1 MIRAISNN
9 FGAPEIEFKDFQKEG
24 LVVLNGAF
32 RFDPSN
38 EAYQAATVMEIKV
51 PDLSI
56 NKSAYAAVYLID
68 IENEMPHA
76 TLLKAWVKDCNT
88 ICMEPARCFDS
99 KSCLQVVFCSG
110 FVTKGIRSQLVLDE
124 AIRPTVKAD
133 SGTFRLDSF
142 KYYQQLIIKD
152 DKWGFLGLTFDCFQA
167 AVEGEEF
174 SFMVPELPETMDC
187 YAVIVIGERYQ
198 DVGTP
203 VCFCHI
209 LGQVVHCTRVQHS
222 YNFGN
227 EPVALSLHL
236 FIAFLVEGILDRVTR
251 SLADG
256 SVIYLRED
264 AQLEHLAGEVAAV
277 EPDTQN
283 SLIEALQLRHGE
295 HLRHQIESDRL
306 EMDLQA
312 ELLESHSEDPV
323 MIERQRRNAV
333 NLEPLRLGCIVRSLH
348 LRLLNQCQMSDGY
361 GPASRVTIHV
371 RERTELLN
379 LHTFESGLFLQL
391 PPGAGLGILI
401 HLHESTWECP
411 AAFERIL
418 PSFYQQ
424 HREPLCV
431 VSEYDAV

>member
-56 NKSAYAAVYLID
+56 NKSTYAAVYLID

-76 TLLKAWVKDCNT
+76 TLLKAWIKDRNT

-99 KSCLQVVFCSG
+99 KSCLQVVFSSG

-167 AVEGEEF
+167 GVEGEEF

-187 YAVIVIGERYQ
+187 YAVVVIGERYQ

-227 EPVALSLHL
+227 EGRFMLAWFV
-236 FIAFLVEGILDRVTR
+236 LD
-251 SLADG
+251 
-256 SVIYLRED
+256 
-264 AQLEHLAGEVAAV
+264 
-277 EPDTQN
+277 EPNNIDN
-283 SLIEALQLRHGE
+283 NI
-295 HLRHQIESDRL
+295 
-306 EMDLQA
+306 
-312 ELLESHSEDPV
+312 
-323 MIERQRRNAV
+323 
-333 NLEPLRLGCIVRSLH
+333 
-348 LRLLNQCQMSDGY
+348 
-361 GPASRVTIHV
+361 
-371 RERTELLN
+371 
-379 LHTFESGLFLQL
+379 
-391 PPGAGLGILI
+391 
-401 HLHESTWECP
+401 
-411 AAFERIL
+411 
-418 PSFYQQ
+418 
-424 HREPLCV
+424 
-431 VSEYDAV
+431 